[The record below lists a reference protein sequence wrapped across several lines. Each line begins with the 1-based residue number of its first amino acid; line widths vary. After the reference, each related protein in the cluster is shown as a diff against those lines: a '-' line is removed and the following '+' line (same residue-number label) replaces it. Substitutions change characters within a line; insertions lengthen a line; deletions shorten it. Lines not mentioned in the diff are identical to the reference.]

1 MLGEGVCAALGGTH
15 ATFVGG
21 SEACIPKRDDSSEVA
36 TSLYRNEYYIETI
49 LSSRFWGEHSLL
61 LFYLFT
67 EAVNH
72 LERVIQIM
80 LIVSIVH
87 TQFNSQVLCL
97 LQGFSLD
104 FNKATHLSCLRN
116 AEGFHIGLN

>member
-15 ATFVGG
+15 ATFVDG
-21 SEACIPKRDDSSEVA
+21 SEACTGKRDEPDEV
-36 TSLYRNEYYIETI
+36 TSSLYRNEYYIETI

-72 LERVIQIM
+72 LKRVIEIM
-80 LIVSIVH
+80 LIVRIVH
-87 TQFNSQVLCL
+87 TQFNSQVFCL

-104 FNKATHLSCLRN
+104 FNYTTHLICIRN